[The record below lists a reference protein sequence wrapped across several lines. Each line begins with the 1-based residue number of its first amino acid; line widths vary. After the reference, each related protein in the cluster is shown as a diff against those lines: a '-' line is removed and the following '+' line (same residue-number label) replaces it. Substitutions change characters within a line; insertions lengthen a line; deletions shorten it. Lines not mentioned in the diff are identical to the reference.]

1 MLVQI
6 TVITSTNFAGRLL
19 FAMLKKSGEDG
30 KGLVKKVGSRIAE
43 TAFSSQHSAFSQ
55 YGLMKKQP
63 DFAVSCPSGNAI
75 SKS

>member
-30 KGLVKKVGSRIAE
+30 KGLVKKVGSRIAKN
-43 TAFSSQHSAFSQ
+43 SIQQSALSI
-55 YGLMKKQP
+55 QP
-63 DFAVSCPSGNAI
+63 IRINENTD
-75 SKS
+75 